1 MVVCVFLLQEMP
13 EKAPAGQLPRAVE
26 VIADHDLVDS
36 CKPGDRVQI
45 VGQYR
50 CLPSKKNGF
59 TSGTFRTVLIANNV
73 LHINK
78 DENSSGLIFSD
89 RDVGV
94 MRRLSKRKVRLDSN
108 DSNNKFLFPSKSN
121 FIQVDI

>member
-1 MVVCVFLLQEMP
+1 MP
-13 EKAPAGQLPRAVE
+13 EKAPAGQLPRSVE
-26 VIADHDLVDS
+26 VIADNDLVDA
-36 CKPGDRVQI
+36 CKPGDRIQI

-50 CLPSKKNGF
+50 CMPSKKNGF

-94 MRRLSKRKVRLDSN
+94 MRRLSKRKV
-108 DSNNKFLFPSKSN
+108 
-121 FIQVDI
+121 